1 MNMIATARLKA
12 AQNKMEKSRVFF
24 ATVSR
29 ALEGKNMLLVLIISS
44 QKKPYHQ
51 SLPLRRL

>member
-12 AQNKMEKSRVFF
+12 AQNKMDKARGFY

-29 ALEGKNMLLVLIISS
+29 ALEGKNDI
-44 QKKPYHQ
+44 
-51 SLPLRRL
+51 